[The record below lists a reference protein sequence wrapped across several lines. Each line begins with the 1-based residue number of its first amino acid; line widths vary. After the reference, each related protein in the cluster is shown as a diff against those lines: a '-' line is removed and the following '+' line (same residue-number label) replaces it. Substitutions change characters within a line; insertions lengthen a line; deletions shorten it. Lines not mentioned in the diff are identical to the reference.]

1 MNREQAVRIQKHVLD
16 ADAALDQARMAIAG
30 LKKEERLTLDGL
42 LQEAVET
49 LHLDLLEQIYAQY
62 PDLEP
67 PSLDE

>member
-16 ADAALDQARMAIAG
+16 ADAALDHARTAIAG
-30 LKKEERLTLDGL
+30 LKKEERLALDGL

>member
-1 MNREQAVRIQKHVLD
+1 
-16 ADAALDQARMAIAG
+16 MAIAG
-30 LKKEERLTLDGL
+30 LGKEERLALDGM

-67 PSLDE
+67 PYG

>member
-16 ADAALDQARMAIAG
+16 ADAALDRARMAIAD
-30 LKKEERLTLDGL
+30 LKKEERLALDRL

-49 LHLDLLEQIYAQY
+49 LHLELLEEIYAQY

-67 PSLDE
+67 PYAQ

>member
-1 MNREQAVRIQKHVLD
+1 MNREQAVRIQKHILD
-16 ADAALDQARMAIAG
+16 ADVALDHARAAIAG
-30 LKKEERLTLDGL
+30 LGKKERLALDGM

-67 PSLDE
+67 PSPDE